1 MARSIQYW
9 YDYQIAQKNT
19 MSSLNNLQPNID
31 TAQTLLTDLS
41 TPSKVADWRL
51 WLWIVAT
58 VAYAIDVI
66 FDLQILNLELLAK
79 KSRYGTIPW
88 YIQQAYD
95 FQYGDTLVWQNN
107 QWEYATVTTANQIIK
122 RAAAQELGNLVNV
135 KLAKLVGG
143 IPTKLNSTEYTAAS
157 AYYAKKKPAGIQ
169 LNIITDDPDEL
180 ILYTK
185 INFDPL
191 LLDNTGQLISS
202 PGTYPAVDAINNFLT
217 NLIFDG
223 TFELCDYIDAL
234 QKATGVKTAYIISSS
249 GRYGANPFVSFTER
263 YYPNSGHMK
272 ISVAN
277 PLTTTLTYTPFN

>member
-1 MARSIQYW
+1 MARTIQYW
-9 YDYQIAQKNT
+9 YDYMIVEKNT
-19 MSSLNNLQPNID
+19 MSSLNALQPNVD
-31 TAQTLLTDLS
+31 TAQTLLTDVAS
-41 TPSKVADWRL
+41 TSKVGRWRL
-51 WLWIVAT
+51 MLWIVAT
-58 VAYAIDVI
+58 GHASIDII
-66 FDLQILNLELLAK
+66 FDIQVLILEKLSK
-79 KSRYGTIPW
+79 KSRYGTLPW

-107 QWEYATVTTANQIIK
+107 QWEYATVTPANQIIK
-122 RAAAQELGNLVNV
+122 RAAAQELGNLVNI
-135 KLAKLVGG
+135 KLAKLVSG

-180 ILYTK
+180 ILNTK

-191 LLDNTGQLISS
+191 LLDNTGQLLSS
-202 PGTYPAVDAINNFLT
+202 PGTYPAIDAINNFLT

-223 TFELCDYIDAL
+223 TFELCDYIDTL
-234 QKATGVKTAYIISSS
+234 QKATGVKTAYIISAS

-277 PLTTTLTYTPFN
+277 PLTSTLTYIPFN

>member
-1 MARSIQYW
+1 M
-9 YDYQIAQKNT
+9 IAEKNT
-19 MSSLNNLQPNID
+19 MSSLNNLQPNVD
-31 TAQTLLTDLS
+31 TSQTLLTDVTS
-41 TPSKVADWRL
+41 ESKVGRWRL
-51 WLWIVAT
+51 MLWAVAT
-58 VAYAIDVI
+58 CAAAVDII
-66 FDLQILNLELLAK
+66 FDLQIIILEALSK

-107 QWEYATVTTANQIIK
+107 QWQYATVTPANQIIK
-122 RAAAQELGNLVNV
+122 RAAAQELGNLVNI
-135 KLAKLVGG
+135 KLAKLSGG
-143 IPTKLNSTEYTAAS
+143 IPTKLNSTEFTAAS

-185 INFDPL
+185 INFDAL
-191 LLDNTGQLISS
+191 LLDNTGQLLSS
-202 PGTYPAVDAINNFLT
+202 PGTYPAIDAINNFLT
-217 NLIFDG
+217 NVIFDG

-234 QKATGVKTAYIISSS
+234 QKATGVKSAYIISAS

-277 PLTTTLTYTPFN
+277 PLTSTLTYFPFN